1 MYNFS
6 LYLLTLFSLYITNK
20 CGKVSEGNVP
30 LRRRNTMKLRSLLMA
45 SAILLT
51 GPGTYSASADT
62 LNAAVGV
69 GPKNMITQTMESFAT
84 YVGENS
90 DIDIKVFSMSLL
102 NLKETPPGIRDG
114 VADLGFVLSA
124 YFPAEY
130 SETNLVAGLGMLTT
144 AGVQVENTG
153 AVIAGAMS
161 DYVFNCA
168 ECQSE
173 YVEQGQV
180 YLGTGTSTTYMMLC
194 TSPVTTLEDIKGKKF
209 RSGSANFSRWAEH
222 FGGVAV
228 SIPGNDQYEAMG
240 QGVIDCTMA
249 AAAELTNYSLFDV
262 TKNITLNIPGGNFA
276 GVGTNNFNIDV
287 WRGFTDEER
296 AVLLKASARSA
307 AELTSRYYAAAVR
320 DIEAAREMGI
330 EILNANAEVK
340 AESDAFVD
348 ADLQFIGNE
357 FIENYGVDNT
367 DVKIAEFTKLV
378 DKWKT
383 LVGHIG
389 DDQEALAQ
397 VYWDEVFSK
406 VDPATYG
413 MN

>member
-1 MYNFS
+1 MNY
-6 LYLLTLFSLYITNK
+6 
-20 CGKVSEGNVP
+20 
-30 LRRRNTMKLRSLLMA
+30 RSLLMA
-45 SAILLT
+45 SAVLVA
-51 GPGTYSASADT
+51 GPGTYSANAET

-69 GPKNMITQTMESFAT
+69 GPKNMITQTIESFAT
-84 YVGENS
+84 YVGANS

-144 AGVQVENTG
+144 AGTQVENTG

-161 DYVFNCA
+161 EYVFNCS
-168 ECQSE
+168 ECQAE

-194 TSPVTTLEDIKGKKF
+194 TSPITSLEDIKGKKF

-228 SIPGNDQYEAMG
+228 SLPGNDQYEAMG

-262 TKNITLNIPGGNFA
+262 TKAITLNIPGGNFA

-287 WRGFTDEER
+287 WQGFTDEER
-296 AVLLKASARSA
+296 GVLLKASARSA
-307 AELTSRYYAAAVR
+307 AELTSRYFAAATK
-320 DIEAAREMGI
+320 DIQSAREKGI
-330 EILNANAEVK
+330 EILEATADVK
-340 AESDAFVD
+340 TESDAFVA
-348 ADLQFIGNE
+348 ADLKFIGNE
-357 FIENYGVDNT
+357 FTEKYGVPNADI
-367 DVKIAEFTKLV
+367 KIEEFTKLI

-389 DDQEALAQ
+389 NDQEALTQ

-406 VDPATYG
+406 VDPTKYG

>member
-1 MYNFS
+1 MKICS
-6 LYLLTLFSLYITNK
+6 KLMISVALTAGL
-20 CGKVSEGNVP
+20 
-30 LRRRNTMKLRSLLMA
+30 
-45 SAILLT
+45 
-51 GPGTYSASADT
+51 GTYSAAAET

-69 GPKNMITQTMESFAT
+69 GPKNMITKTIESFAE

-114 VADLGFVLSA
+114 VADLGFVLTP

-130 SETNLVAGLGMLTT
+130 AETNLVANLGMLTT
-144 AGVQVENTG
+144 AGTQVENTG

-161 DYVFNCA
+161 DYVFNCK
-168 ECQSE
+168 ECQAE
-173 YVEQGQV
+173 FKKQGQV

-194 TSPVTTLEDIKGKKF
+194 TSPVKTLEDIKGKKF

-228 SIPGNDQYEAMG
+228 SLPGNDQYEAMG

-249 AAAELTNYSLFDV
+249 AAPELTNYSLFDV
-262 TKNITLNIPGGNFA
+262 TKAVTLTIPGGNFA
-276 GVGTNNFNIDV
+276 GVGTNNFNIDI
-287 WRGFTDEER
+287 WKGFTDEER
-296 AVLLKASARSA
+296 EVILRASSRSA

-320 DIEAAREMGI
+320 DIEAARSKGI
-330 EILNANAEVK
+330 QVMDATPEVK
-340 AESDAFVD
+340 AESDLFVE
-348 ADLQFIGNE
+348 ADLKFIGQE
-357 FIENYGVDNT
+357 FTDKYGVANADS
-367 DVKIAEFTKLV
+367 KIEEFTKLV
-378 DKWKT
+378 KKWKT

-389 DDQEALAQ
+389 DDQEALAK

-406 VDPATYG
+406 IDPATYG
-413 MN
+413 QN

>member
-1 MYNFS
+1 MNY
-6 LYLLTLFSLYITNK
+6 
-20 CGKVSEGNVP
+20 
-30 LRRRNTMKLRSLLMA
+30 RSLLMA
-45 SAILLT
+45 SAVLVA
-51 GPGTYSASADT
+51 GPGTYSVSAET

-69 GPKNMITQTMESFAT
+69 GQKNMITQTMESFAI

-144 AGVQVENTG
+144 AGRQVDNTG

-161 DYVFNCA
+161 EYVFNCA

-194 TSPVTTLEDIKGKKF
+194 TSPITTLDDIKGKKF

-228 SIPGNDQYEAMG
+228 SLPGNDQYEAMG

-262 TKNITLNIPGGNFA
+262 TKAITLNIPGGNFA

-287 WRGFTDEER
+287 WQGFTDEER
-296 AVLLKASARSA
+296 GVLLKASARSA
-307 AELTSRYYAAAVR
+307 AELTSRYFAAATK
-320 DIEAAREMGI
+320 DIELAREKGI
-330 EILNANAEVK
+330 EILEATSDVK
-340 AESDAFVD
+340 TESDAFVA
-348 ADLQFIGNE
+348 ADLKFIGNE
-357 FIENYGVDNT
+357 FTEKYGVPSAEI
-367 DVKIAEFTKLV
+367 KIEEFTKLI
-378 DKWKT
+378 DKWKG

-389 DDQEALAQ
+389 NDQEALAQ

-406 VDPATYG
+406 VDPSTYG
-413 MN
+413 MK